1 MEDKNAKY
9 IWESDSAIDVK
20 LLGLDTRLHVAVD
33 FGASFIISG
42 ILAVIFRTV
51 TAPVERVKL
60 ILQTQASSHQIG
72 HAKRSA
78 YSGILNALVRIPK
91 EQGFASLW
99 RGNLLNI
106 CRYFPAQAINFSFY
120 NLYYEMFQKV
130 RPTGYQRDYPFFNAS
145 FSQIYARKHRT
156 VLRRCLDRRRVPLTS
171 LRHSCPAVPS
181 AAPPAQSFTP
191 YISAILE

>member
-1 MEDKNAKY
+1 MINNVILEDLRKDRQTCVFIKTVSMEDQNAKY
-9 IWESDSAIDVK
+9 IWQSDSAIDVK

-72 HAKRSA
+72 HGKRSA

-91 EQGFASLW
+91 EQGSIYFGAYIVGK
-99 RGNLLNI
+99 RGYMNN
-106 CRYFPAQAINFSFY
+106 YATDP
-120 NLYYEMFQKV
+120 
-130 RPTGYQRDYPFFNAS
+130 PTGSAPFLISLTIAQLASYLALIVSYPLDTISRQKMLWSGREAGNYVS
-145 FSQIYARKHRT
+145 ARQVVCKE
-156 VLRRCLDRRRVPLTS
+156 
-171 LRHSCPAVPS
+171 
-181 AAPPAQSFTP
+181 F
-191 YISAILE
+191 